1 MQRRWILPPAQN
13 DILIRRLA
21 VELGISDV
29 VAGLLAARGFSTA
42 QAASLF
48 LDPRLSSLH
57 PPEEI
62 PGISQAAERIQ
73 KAILAK
79 ERITLYG
86 DYDVDGIT
94 SLAILCR
101 FLRSAGGEVECFIP
115 DRSLE
120 GYGLSMAGITRCTRE
135 HQPQLLVAVDCGT
148 NSRSEALALREAGCD
163 LVILDHHEP
172 DTGLA
177 NSACAALVNPKLG
190 DDFHYLCSAGIVFK
204 LCHAMQKLAPVKGC
218 DLREYLD
225 LVAVGTVAD
234 IVPLVDENRILVRA
248 GLRQLAGSRWSGLH
262 ALLHVAGASAP
273 YTPSD
278 IGFKIGPRI
287 NAAGRLGSAIQA
299 LDLLLTD
306 DSNKAAII
314 AALLDQQNR
323 ERQAVERDVTLQA
336 EAWVAANFDPARHS
350 SIVAG
355 QRNWHQGV
363 VGIVASR
370 IARRWNRPT
379 LIVGFDDT
387 GSGKGSGRSIEG
399 LPLVDAL
406 ERCSEFLD
414 GFGGH
419 DMAAGLSL
427 QESRL
432 GELRECF
439 EAATREMIR
448 DEDLIPCL
456 RLDAEMDLGL
466 ADEQWLDTQD
476 QLAPFGTAN
485 SQPLLFSRRVTP
497 ASPPRVMKEKHLRL
511 EFLSGRQ
518 RTNAIWF
525 NAVADSLPRPPW
537 DVAYTVNR
545 NTWQGRDEAQIQI
558 VAIRSSMGSHES

>member
-1 MQRRWILPPAQN
+1 MQRRWILPPSQDASV
-13 DILIRRLA
+13 IRRLA
-21 VELGISDV
+21 VELGIPDV
-29 VAGLLAARGFSTA
+29 VAGLLSMRGFSTPET
-42 QAASLF
+42 ASLF
-48 LDPRLSSLH
+48 LDPRLASLH

-62 PGISQAAERIQ
+62 PGIPSAAERIRQ
-73 KAILAK
+73 AIFSK

-101 FLRSAGGEVECFIP
+101 FLRSAGGLVECFIP

-120 GYGLSMAGITRCTRE
+120 GYGLSMAGITRCLKE
-135 HQPQLLVAVDCGT
+135 HQPHLLVAVDCGT
-148 NSRSEALALREAGCD
+148 NSRSEALALREQGCD

-172 DTGLA
+172 GAELA
-177 NSACAALVNPKLG
+177 ASACVALVNPKLG
-190 DDFHYLCSAGIVFK
+190 SDFHYLCSAGIVFK
-204 LCHAMQKLAPVKGC
+204 LCHAMQKLTPIQGC
-218 DLREYLD
+218 DLRDFLD

-234 IVPLVDENRILVRA
+234 IVPLLGENRILVRA
-248 GLRQLAGSRWSGLH
+248 GLRQLECSRWPGLH
-262 ALLHVAGASAP
+262 ALLHVAGAATP
-273 YTPSD
+273 YTPAD

-287 NAAGRLGSAIQA
+287 NAAGRLGSATDA
-299 LDLLLTD
+299 LDLLLTND
-306 DSNKAAII
+306 PNAAARI
-314 AALLDQQNR
+314 ASQLDQQNR
-323 ERQAVERDVTLQA
+323 ERQAVERNVTLEA
-336 EAWVAANFDPARHS
+336 EEWVSVNFDPAHHA

-370 IARRWNRPT
+370 IARRWHRPT

-406 ERCSEFLD
+406 GRCSEFLD

-432 GELRECF
+432 GELRERF
-439 EAATREMIR
+439 EAATRELIN
-448 DEDLIPCL
+448 DEDLIPRL
-456 RLDAEMDLGL
+456 RLDAEIDLGL

-485 SQPLLFSRRVTP
+485 LQPLLFSRGLTL

-511 EFLSGRQ
+511 EFLSGR
-518 RTNAIWF
+518 RRRNAIWF
-525 NAVADSLPRPPW
+525 NAGTDQLPRPPW

-558 VAIRSSMGSHES
+558 VAIRSSIGGKE